1 MVPDLTALPI
11 ANASLLDEATA
22 AAEAMHLTEA
32 VVAVPAETTPM
43 FLIAEGCHPQT
54 IAVVRTRAEA
64 RGVQTV
70 VADPHE
76 FDFRPGVIGA
86 LLQYPTTDGKI
97 VDYPR
102 VCERA
107 QTAGPL
113 GTGATDLLTLT
124 PLNPPGEAR

>member
-1 MVPDLTALPI
+1 MVYELSALPV

-22 AAEAMHLTEA
+22 AAEGMLLTEA

-76 FDFRPGVIGA
+76 FDLRPGVIVA
-86 LLQYPTTDGKI
+86 LLQYPTTA
-97 VDYPR
+97 VDI
-102 VCERA
+102 E
-107 QTAGPL
+107 
-113 GTGATDLLTLT
+113 D
-124 PLNPPGEAR
+124 